1 MMINKNPNVTDI
13 PARYHATRQEKDED
27 NPKMQVA
34 AYCRV
39 STDSEEQ
46 TTSYEAQ
53 IEHYTG
59 IFADKGLP
67 ILTFANAGGV

>member
-1 MMINKNPNVTDI
+1 MVMNNNPNVTVI

-39 STDSEEQ
+39 STDDECSFW
-46 TTSYEAQ
+46 Y
-53 IEHYTG
+53 
-59 IFADKGLP
+59 KGRL
-67 ILTFANAGGV
+67 L